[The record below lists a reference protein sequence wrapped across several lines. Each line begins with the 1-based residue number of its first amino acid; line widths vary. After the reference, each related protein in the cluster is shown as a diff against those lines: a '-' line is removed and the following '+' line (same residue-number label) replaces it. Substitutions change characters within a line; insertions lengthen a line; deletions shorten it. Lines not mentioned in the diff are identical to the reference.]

1 MYVRD
6 LAWLVEL
13 AERGHVTETAAALG
27 TTQPTLSRALAR
39 VETELG
45 VRLFERH
52 HEGVAL
58 TPYGELVVDA
68 ATTMS
73 DRWQQLTDTLA
84 GMLDPDAGIVR
95 LAFLDSMA
103 TSVVPALLRDF
114 HRAAPRV
121 RVLLSQEPAHEIA
134 ADLRTGAADLAVC
147 SPIPEA
153 GGWHPIQEER
163 LVLAVPPAH
172 RLAARKR
179 VRVADLA
186 GEELVTT
193 PRGFGFRALVDA
205 ILASGGVSPAISFE
219 SQDLATI
226 EGLVAAGLGV
236 AILPEHLAGASGT
249 AAVPLAHPQAK
260 RTIGLTWR
268 RDRPL
273 APAAERFRE
282 FVVAARAGW

>member
-13 AERGHVTETAAALG
+13 AERGHVTETASALG

-39 VETELG
+39 VEQELG
-45 VRLFERH
+45 VRMFERH
-52 HEGVAL
+52 HEGVTL
-58 TPYGELVVDA
+58 TPYGELVVEAADA
-68 ATTMS
+68 IA

-84 GMLDPDAGIVR
+84 GALDPDAGIVR

-103 TSVVPALLRDF
+103 TSVVPRLLRDF

-134 ADLRTGAADLAVC
+134 EDLRTGAADLAV
-147 SPIPEA
+147 SSSAPEGA
-153 GGWHPIQEER
+153 GWHRLQEER
-163 LVLAVPPAH
+163 LVLVVPPTH
-172 RLAARKR
+172 RLAQRKQ
-179 VRVADLA
+179 VRVGDLE

-193 PRGFGFRALVDA
+193 PRGYGYRALVDS
-205 ILASGGVSPAISFE
+205 ILRSGTAVPTVSFE

-236 AILPEHLAGASGT
+236 GIVPEQFAGISGT
-249 AAVPLAHPQAK
+249 VGIRLAHPEAK
-260 RTIGLTWR
+260 RVIGLTWR

-273 APAAERFRE
+273 TPAAERFRD
-282 FVVAARAGW
+282 FVVRTQ